1 MNRDELENIDNL
13 FNIARMIGN
22 YNKPLSDK
30 EMLMDKYGVHILGL
44 IITFVFSTNK
54 FYSAMTSDMKENVF
68 SNVKTPLD
76 MIRKGTRMQKFG
88 R

>member
-1 MNRDELENIDNL
+1 M
-13 FNIARMIGN
+13 
-22 YNKPLSDK
+22 
-30 EMLMDKYGVHILGL
+30 GL

-68 SNVKTPLD
+68 SNVKAPLD
-76 MIRKGTRMQKFG
+76 MLRKGTRMQKFG